1 MIDDAR
7 IGQHNVDILIVGAG
21 IAGASLAAELAPH
34 ASVLLIEAE
43 DLPGYHSTGRS
54 AAFWHETL
62 GGPLVQ
68 PLTLASYPVLE
79 AGGFLKPRASLE
91 VAEEAGLP
99 LLDKLAAAF
108 AGTGVGLTRLDH
120 EGIRQWVPRAR
131 PVLVGGLLEST
142 GADIDVAGLHA
153 SVLARFRRAGG
164 TLATGQRIDRIE
176 RDGGGWRVQAG
187 NWAASASII
196 VNAAGAWADGLA
208 QMAGGRQL
216 DIQPLRRTIA
226 QVRVTTDDVPDTLP
240 LVIDIAGSYYFR
252 PEGPNRLW
260 LCPHDETPAEAGD
273 AAPEEI
279 DVAIAIDRFE
289 AVTDWKVAA
298 VERKWAGLRSF
309 APDRLPVYG
318 FDPEVAGFFWFAGQG
333 GIGIQTAPAA
343 AMLGAALLLGHRP
356 PAAIAAIDPAPYA
369 PGRFVSLAQ

>member
-1 MIDDAR
+1 MIDA
-7 IGQHNVDILIVGAG
+7 DILIIGAG

-34 ASVLLIEAE
+34 ARVLLIEAE
-43 DLPGYHSTGRS
+43 DMPGYHSTGRS

-68 PLTLASYPVLE
+68 PLTTASYPLLA
-79 AGGFLKPRASLE
+79 AGGFLKPRVSLE
-91 VAEEAGLP
+91 VAEADGLA

-108 AGTGVGLTRLDH
+108 AGSGVGLRRLDH
-120 EGIRQWVPRAR
+120 DGVREWVPRAR
-131 PVLVGGLLEST
+131 PVLVGGLLETT
-142 GADIDVAGLHA
+142 GADIDVAGLHG
-153 SVLARFRRAGG
+153 SMLAAFRRAGG
-164 TLATGQRIDRIE
+164 ILVTGQRIDRIE
-176 RDGGGWRVQAG
+176 RKGSDWQVQAG
-187 NWAASASII
+187 DWRATAPII

-208 QMAGGRQL
+208 AMAGARPLG
-216 DIQPLRRTIA
+216 IQPMRRTIA
-226 QVRVTTDDVPDTLP
+226 QVRVKTDDVPANLP

-260 LCPHDETPAEAGD
+260 LCPHDETPIDACD

-289 AVTDWKVAA
+289 TVTDWKVAA

-318 FDPEVAGFFWFAGQG
+318 FDPDAPGFFWFAGQG
-333 GIGIQTAPAA
+333 GVGIQTAPAA
-343 AMLGAALLLGHRP
+343 AMLAAALVLGKP
-356 PAAIAAIDPAPYA
+356 VPEAIGAIDPAPYA
-369 PGRFVSLAQ
+369 PGRFMPLAQ